1 MEPLQLEKMQMTYQG
16 EQQYEIFAENKLT
29 ELGTMRNHD
38 WQIDPRRFAFTFARY
53 KFVSKMFQNYDQ
65 ILEVGC
71 GDAFATRLIQQ
82 TTKQVTVID
91 FDPIFIADIQHRQN
105 PTWPLTAIQHNILD
119 QPLDKQFDG
128 IFSLDVLEHINPT
141 EEYKFLTN
149 ICKSLKPTGTTII
162 GMPSLE
168 SQTYASKLS
177 KEGHINCKTGDD
189 LRDLMYQYF
198 NSVFIFSMNDET
210 LHTGFLPMSHYLLA
224 VCCHKKA

>member
-1 MEPLQLEKMQMTYQG
+1 MQMTYEG
-16 EQQYEIFAENKLT
+16 EQQYEIFAENKPT
-29 ELGTMRNHD
+29 ELGMMRNHD
-38 WQIDPRRFAFTFARY
+38 WQTDPRRFAFTFARY

-65 ILEVGC
+65 VLEVGC

-91 FDPIFIADIQHRQN
+91 FDPTFIADIEHRQD

-128 IFSLDVLEHINPT
+128 IFSLDVLEHIDQT
-141 EEYKFLTN
+141 EEHKFMAN

-177 KEGHINCKTGDD
+177 KKGHINCKTGDD
-189 LRDLMYQYF
+189 LRDLMHQHF
-198 NSVFIFSMNDET
+198 NSVFMFSMNDET

>member
-1 MEPLQLEKMQMTYQG
+1 MIYQG
-16 EQQYEIFAENKLT
+16 EQQFEVFAENKPT
-29 ELGTMRNHD
+29 QLGIMRNYD
-38 WQIDPRRFAFTFARY
+38 WQTDPRRFAFTFARY

-65 ILEVGC
+65 VLEVGC

-91 FDPIFIADIQHRQN
+91 FDPTFIADIQRRQN

-119 QPLDKQFDG
+119 EPLNKLFDG
-128 IFSLDVLEHINPT
+128 IFGLDVLEHIDPT
-141 EEYKFLTN
+141 EEHKFMKN
-149 ICKSLKPTGTTII
+149 ICKSLKPIGVTII

-198 NSVFIFSMNDET
+198 NTVFLFSMNDET
-210 LHTGFLPMSHYLLA
+210 LHTGFAPMSHYLLA
-224 VCCHKKA
+224 VCSHKKA